1 MKFLLIFIPLF
12 FISCSTTKTL
22 NIKEKYSFNVFHKKI
37 KEKESKSFISK
48 FNIDTNNTVL
58 LAGFLNFKKNK
69 NYLNGFIKMT
79 IYNKYISYDSIPI
92 INCENNSSKLYKKII
107 FKKDILNNIKKEI
120 IINKD
125 KFCIIIPENIK
136 EGINNEY
143 KRIIKENKT
152 NKTK

>member
-1 MKFLLIFIPLF
+1 MKFLLILIPLF

-22 NIKEKYSFNVFHKKI
+22 NIKNRYSFNIFHEKI
-37 KEKESKSFISK
+37 KETESKPFISK

-58 LAGFLNFKKNK
+58 LAGFLNFKKDK

-79 IYNKYISYDSIPI
+79 IYNKYISYNLIPI
-92 INCENNSSKLYKKII
+92 INCENNSTKLYKKIN
-107 FKKDILNNIKKEI
+107 FKKDILNNLKKEI

-136 EGINNEY
+136 KGINNEY
-143 KRIIKENKT
+143 KRTIKKIKT
-152 NKTK
+152 NKEK